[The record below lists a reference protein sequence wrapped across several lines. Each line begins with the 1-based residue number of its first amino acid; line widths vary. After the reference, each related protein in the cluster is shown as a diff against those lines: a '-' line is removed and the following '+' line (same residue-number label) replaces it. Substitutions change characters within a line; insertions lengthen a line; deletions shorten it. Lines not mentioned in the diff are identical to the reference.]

1 MRFSQAF
8 NLRKTQAE
16 LDFVDIN
23 LEGDTPLYID
33 PFAISIRKDE
43 WSMRCTL
50 HIVSFF
56 QNAIDSIHAGDHER
70 AKAVLTNL
78 SEPNETRLGKSI
90 GKPQGRGVSGKQEF
104 DLYEALA
111 ESEAAR
117 TGLLTEIAE
126 CDLFIPGIGPDKIS
140 DITTNVIRG
149 PLVEYTQKQCE
160 LHDIP
165 LTSSVPAGMFWD
177 IEECEWTAK
186 YAALPIWDDK
196 KIILVPKVSVRF
208 RMSLDSQ
215 EYYNHF
221 VLNFLQA
228 EHLRA
233 GSALVKTF
241 KRSGRQYVTK
251 KSLKALHPLTKTE
264 LYRFTKAHPQVLD
277 VYKQSERRER
287 TGLEKALDEEV
298 DIPALCDAMAS
309 SLRVIPPGT
318 AAASDFHNL
327 MIGAIEFIFY
337 PNLIYPKKE
346 TPINAGRKRIDITY
360 TNAARDGF
368 FFRLHTARKIAS
380 TMVMVECKNYSSD
393 VANPELD
400 QLVGR
405 YSVNR
410 GRLGLLIARSC
421 NDTELFMARC
431 RDVTQAGNG
440 IVVPIFDTDI
450 YTMLDAIKQNH
461 RAAIDARL
469 DTILTHLI
477 S

>member
-8 NLRKTQAE
+8 NLSKTQAE

-23 LEGDTPLYID
+23 LEGDTPLYLD
-33 PFAISIRKDE
+33 PFALSIRKDE

-56 QNAIDSIHAGDHER
+56 QNAIDAIHAGDHER

-78 SEPNETRLGKSI
+78 SEPNETRLGKSK
-90 GKPQGRGVSGKQEF
+90 GKPRGRGISGKQEF
-104 DLYEALA
+104 DLYEALVD
-111 ESEAAR
+111 SEAAK
-117 TGLLTEIAE
+117 TGLLSEIAE

-165 LTSSVPAGMFWD
+165 LSSSVPAGRFWNVD
-177 IEECEWTAK
+177 EAEWIAE
-186 YAALPIWDDK
+186 YATVPIWK
-196 KIILVPKVSVRF
+196 GQKIILVPKASVRF

-241 KRSGRQYVTK
+241 QRSGRQYVTK

-277 VYKQSERRER
+277 IYKQSERRER
-287 TGLEKALDEEV
+287 TALEKALDEEV
-298 DIPALCDAMAS
+298 DIPALCDAMAA
-309 SLRVIPPGT
+309 SLRAIPPGT

-327 MIGAIEFIFY
+327 MIGTIEFIFF
-337 PNLIYPKKE
+337 PHLIYPKKE

-360 TNAARDGF
+360 TNAAREGF
-368 FFRLHTARKIAS
+368 FFRLHTSRQIAS
-380 TMVMVECKNYSSD
+380 SVVMVECKNYGGD
-393 VANPELD
+393 VTNPELD

-405 YSVNR
+405 FSFNR
-410 GRLGLLIARSC
+410 GRLGILIARTCS
-421 NDTELFMARC
+421 DTSLFLERC

-440 IVVPIFDTDI
+440 VVIPIFDIDI
-450 YTMLDAIKQNH
+450 FAMLDAIKQH
-461 RAAIDARL
+461 KRADIDARL
-469 DTILTHLI
+469 DSLFTRLV